1 LVVAELEFQDQD
13 LLVYLEMMG
22 LLQVFHQLLLPV
34 AVAVEMVVHLDQED
48 QVVLVEEVAVDNKL
62 EICQVVLE
70 ILLQLVLLKVVMVVQ
85 VEVLALMKNQLV
97 VVEQWL

>member
-1 LVVAELEFQDQD
+1 LVVAELEFQDPN
-13 LLVYLEMMG
+13 LLVFRETMECFQG
-22 LLQVFHQLLLPV
+22 LQQLILPAV
-34 AVAVEMVVHLDQED
+34 VAVEMVVHLVQED
-48 QVVLVEEVAVDNKL
+48 QVVQVAVVAVDNKL

-70 ILLQLVLLKVVMVVQ
+70 ILLRLVLLKVVMVVQ